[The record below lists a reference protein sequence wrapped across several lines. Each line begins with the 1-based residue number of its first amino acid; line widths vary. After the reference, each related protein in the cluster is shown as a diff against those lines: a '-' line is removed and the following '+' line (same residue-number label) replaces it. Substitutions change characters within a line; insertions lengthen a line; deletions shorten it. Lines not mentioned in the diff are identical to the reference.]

1 MSELVYT
8 PSSMLKKVFR
18 QGERSLSRQELE
30 SRLQNTYGT
39 SLQHIDQSPSQI
51 IERAITEETSPFHV
65 GASHAVI
72 EMEAPFRDHI
82 AEELVRYF
90 LENKGPLTAEQC
102 LKKLRRQNVISY
114 SYSEDKLPLYKDSRF
129 VQIADSD
136 LWYLSRWE
144 VANDRL
150 YRLLTDK
157 QVKQLPLAQL
167 LLMMEHELSLSR
179 RDYVFVPEGDV
190 RFHVIEGLV
199 ILDYAS
205 GEDKV
210 EEKSAAEQI
219 QAQAEDVAIEPEEGR
234 VTELEHK
241 QKNTTAIIQREEEV
255 AATMANDM
263 KTASVFEDVLVNVQ
277 DSTEKLEQRIKE
289 MEEEVLEHFK
299 GNNMSAISTL
309 VSEKEKCEG
318 IVAALEKVIEAVNK

>member
-8 PSSMLKKVFR
+8 PSSMVKKVFR
-18 QGERSLSRQELE
+18 PGERSLSRQELE

-39 SLQHIDQSPSQI
+39 SLQHANQSPSQV
-51 IERAITEETSPFHV
+51 IERAIMEGNSPFHV
-65 GASHAVI
+65 GASHAVV

-82 AEELVRYF
+82 AEELVRFF

-102 LKKLRRQNVISY
+102 LKKLRRHNVISY
-114 SYSEDKLPLYKDSRF
+114 SYSEDKLPLYKDARF
-129 VQIADSD
+129 VQFANSD

-150 YRLLTDK
+150 YRLLSGK

-179 RDYVFVPEGDV
+179 RDYVFVPEGDA

-205 GEDKV
+205 GENKA
-210 EEKSAAEQI
+210 EEEAEKE
-219 QAQAEDVAIEPEEGR
+219 AQPQPEEVHTQSEEMR
-234 VTELEHK
+234 ATELE
-241 QKNTTAIIQREEEV
+241 QEQESTTVIIQREEEV

-277 DSTEKLEQRIKE
+277 DSTERLEQRIKE

-299 GNNMSAISTL
+299 VNNMTAISTL
-309 VSEKEKCEG
+309 VAEKEKCEG